1 MNPRLQLERR
11 MPLDQE
17 IAAPPVTVRITP
29 DCPSPTA
36 IRQNKASARRA
47 AEAPEALVARS
58 TTTTRPRLQSHQDYA
73 RWRARQ
79 IAYGRWEP
87 WTDAA
92 PVRDQV
98 RRLRVTGASYH
109 AIARAAGVSPMTVYR
124 LQNGAPPK
132 GHGLPERIRALQAT
146 WLLAVTP
153 ERLERSTARR
163 DATGARRRLQALI
176 AMGHPATS
184 LARRLDIAPRKVW
197 DIVRAATATITPAT
211 HTAVC
216 DLYERMWDLRPPE
229 HTAAERRAAAA
240 ARTRAAANGWP
251 TPMGLDDDSLDDPA
265 YGPRSHWHPAT
276 GSGVIPERESR
287 HLSAAPQPRPDRHSL
302 LSVTSRQARRTAKP
316 RSAGQQAVR

>member
-1 MNPRLQLERR
+1 VNPRLQRERR

-17 IAAPPVTVRITP
+17 IAAPLVTVRITP
-29 DCPSPTA
+29 DCPPPTA
-36 IRQNKASARRA
+36 IRQHKASARRA
-47 AEAPEALVARS
+47 AEVPEALVARS

-87 WTDAA
+87 WADAA
-92 PVRDQV
+92 PVRDHV
-98 RRLRVTGASYH
+98 RRLQVTGASYH

-124 LQNGAPPK
+124 LQSGAPPK
-132 GHGLPERIRALQAT
+132 GHRIRALQAT
-146 WLLAVTP
+146 SLLSVTP
-153 ERLERSTARR
+153 ERLERSIARR

-216 DLYERMWDLRPPE
+216 DVYERMWDLRPPE

-240 ARTRAAANGWP
+240 ARTRAAAKGWP
-251 TPMGLDDDSLDDPA
+251 TPMGLDDDGLDDPA
-265 YGPRSHWHPAT
+265 YRPRSHWHPAT
-276 GSGVIPERESR
+276 GSGACQSVSR
-287 HLSAAPQPRPDRHSL
+287 AISAQRHSL
-302 LSVTSRQARRTAKP
+302 
-316 RSAGQQAVR
+316 GQTGTGW